1 MGQAAQQLP
10 MTAEDFLAWDRLQP
24 ERWEF
29 VAGEVFAMTG
39 ATAPHVMVAGNV
51 YMALRQHLRGTPCRT
66 YINDIKLRVEA
77 SNAYYYPDVMVTC
90 SATDAQDPLIQ
101 REPTLLVEVL
111 SPSTASY
118 DRGGKFHAY
127 RTLPTLR
134 EYLLIDPGTRH
145 SDLYRLGGDGLWVL
159 HPAAPADSVHLAS
172 VELSISAAVLWDEV
186 PQA

>member
-1 MGQAAQQLP
+1 
-10 MTAEDFLAWDRLQP
+10 
-24 ERWEF
+24 
-29 VAGEVFAMTG
+29 MTG
-39 ATAPHVMVAGNV
+39 GTTPHVTVAMNV
-51 YMALRQHLRGTPCRT
+51 AFALRQHLRGTPCRT

-90 SATDAQDPLIQ
+90 STSDAQDPLIQ

-134 EYLLIDPGTRH
+134 EYLLIDPSTRH
-145 SDLYRLGGDGLWVL
+145 SDLYRLGSEGLWVL
-159 HPAAPADSVHLAS
+159 HPAAPTDSVHLAS
-172 VELSISAAVLWDEV
+172 VELTISAAVLWDEV

>member
-1 MGQAAQQLP
+1 MGQVALQLP
-10 MTAEDFLAWDRLQP
+10 MTAEEFLAWDKNQA

-39 ATAPHVMVAGNV
+39 ASTPHVTVAMNV
-51 YMALRQHLRGTPCRT
+51 AFALRQHLRGTPCRT
-66 YINDIKLRVEA
+66 YINDNKLRVEA

-90 SATDAQDPLIQ
+90 SASDAQDPLIQ

-111 SPSTASY
+111 SPSTASD

-134 EYLLIDPGTRH
+134 EYLLIDPSTRH
-145 SDLYRLGGDGLWVL
+145 SDLYRLGSEGLWVL
-159 HPAAPADSVHLAS
+159 HPAAPTDSVHLAS
-172 VELSISAAVLWDEV
+172 VELTISAAVLWDEV